1 MRVVGATMGLLS
13 AVLLLGALAPLPWV
27 SFGISSVTPISAEA
41 QQPSLSERVLTDRRL
56 WGEDAFAVF
65 GTLARWRTA
74 RETHILLYPDRVV
87 SGSKSDKPDAARQ
100 RLSQLAP
107 AMQRP
112 VATLRPPFAATYASA
127 VTARAPAFRADVQR
141 LPEDESYRVVWSRPD
156 AQFLRRGVTT
166 RSVIEA
172 YGKPERTTTEV
183 VHGQGERRPAVLSL
197 HHYANGAV
205 VFVESDLA
213 PTPGVVDRVVLDVS
227 AATALIFATTP

>member
-1 MRVVGATMGLLS
+1 MRVVGAIVGLLS
-13 AVLLLGALAPLPWV
+13 TVLLV
-27 SFGISSVTPISAEA
+27 SFGIRSVHPISAEA
-41 QQPSLSERVLTDRRL
+41 QQPSLLERVLTDRRL
-56 WGEDAFAVF
+56 WAEDAFAVF
-65 GTLARWRTA
+65 GTLAAWRA
-74 RETHILLYPDRVV
+74 AGETHILLYPDRVV
-87 SGSKSDKPDAARQ
+87 SGSKSDKLDAARQ
-100 RLSQLAP
+100 RLAQLAP

-112 VATLRPPFAATYASA
+112 VAPLRPPFAAAYASA
-127 VTARAPAFRADVQR
+127 VTARAPGIRPDVQR
-141 LPEDESYRVVWSRPD
+141 LAEDESYRAVWTRPD

-183 VHGQGERRPAVLSL
+183 VHGQGERRPAVLTL

-227 AATALIFATTP
+227 VATALIFATTP

>member
-1 MRVVGATMGLLS
+1 MRAVGAIVGLLS
-13 AVLLLGALAPLPWV
+13 TVLLLGDPGPLSWA
-27 SFGISSVTPISAEA
+27 SFGSCLVTPIPAEA
-41 QQPSLSERVLTDRRL
+41 QQPSALERVLTDRRL

-65 GTLARWRTA
+65 GTLARWRA
-74 RETHILLYPDRVV
+74 AGETHILLYPDRVV
-87 SGSKSDKPDAARQ
+87 SGSKSDTPDPARQ
-100 RLSQLAP
+100 RLAQIGP

-112 VATLRPPFAATYASA
+112 LAALRPPFAATYAAA
-127 VTARAPAFRADVQR
+127 VTARAPGFRAEVQR
-141 LPEDESYRVVWSRPD
+141 LPEDESSHVVWSRPD
-156 AQFLRRGVTT
+156 GQFLRRGVTT
-166 RSVIEA
+166 RSVIET

-183 VHGQGERRPAVLSL
+183 VHGRGERRPAVLTL